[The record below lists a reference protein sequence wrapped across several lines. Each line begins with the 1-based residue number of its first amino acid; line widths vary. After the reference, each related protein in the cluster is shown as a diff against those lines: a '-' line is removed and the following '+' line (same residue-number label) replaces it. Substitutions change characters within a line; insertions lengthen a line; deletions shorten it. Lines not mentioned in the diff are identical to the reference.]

1 MKVVSCLLTG
11 LDAQSQAIAEVA
23 VQSVFPDAAVT
34 VVETIDEALKRGEV
48 PGLECWRWR
57 TRTRRSWPGRKGNR
71 LDRVAPLGGRGL
83 RERAAG
89 QTAEVVTTDEWDAA
103 RVAHVLRAAVLR
115 HELVREN
122 IRLKGD
128 LLTIARRITHDLRT
142 PIGAIV
148 HTGEMLKE
156 ILAETDASHDSL
168 ANPLF
173 DSVEE
178 LGRVIGR
185 VSLITKASS
194 TQTPRQHL
202 SMTEV
207 VWAVL
212 QRYQPQILKQHAG
225 GIVQPESWPEIE
237 GVAPWLKPSGETC
250 SRMLCSTE
258 RTRSGSNWA
267 SPRRTRKSAFGSVTM
282 AKVFPPTSS
291 TIFSNLFD
299 LLHRTDARKGLGLSI
314 VRTVGRTPGRPMRLC
329 AAAVRWM
336 KLLSA
341 FALGVSVRP
350 GPAHEPPYTAA
361 PVHGHKRSASEPAE
375 SGEAKRNGEMRLA
388 EK

>member
-1 MKVVSCLLTG
+1 MKVVSCLLMG

-23 VQSVFPDAAVT
+23 AQSVFPDAAVT

-48 PGLECWRWR
+48 PGVELLALANPDTAVLTRAEEATDSMGLHRWAVVVF
-57 TRTRRSWPGRKGNR
+57 GNT
-71 LDRVAPLGGRGL
+71 PP
-83 RERAAG
+83 G

-156 ILAETDASHDSL
+156 ILAENDPSHDSL

-178 LGRVIGR
+178 LGRIIGR

-194 TQTPRQHL
+194 TQTPRQHV

-212 QRYQPQILKQHAG
+212 QRYQPQILKKQAVV
-225 GIVQPESWPEIE
+225 VQPESWPEIE
-237 GVAPWLKPSGETC
+237 GVAPWLEAIWGNLLANALEHGKDEVRIELGFTALDKEIRFWISDNGEGVPADK
-250 SRMLCSTE
+250 LH
-258 RTRSGSNWA
+258 
-267 SPRRTRKSAFGSVTM
+267 
-282 AKVFPPTSS
+282 
-291 TIFSNLFD
+291 NLFQPFH

-314 VRTVGRTPGRPMRLC
+314 VRRLVELQDGQC
-329 AAAVRWM
+329 GYVPLPSGGSTFYFTLPSESQSVAAA
-336 KLLSA
+336 
-341 FALGVSVRP
+341 
-350 GPAHEPPYTAA
+350 AHEPA
-361 PVHGHKRSASEPAE
+361 VHRSAGPRTRE
-375 SGEAKRNGEMRLA
+375 KRV
-388 EK
+388 